1 MCTRYVIKVTL
12 AHNEDDVLEMSI
24 KPEPKRNDADKRR
37 LEQFRVSEKLTE
49 DSWNTL
55 QDHMKRAQN
64 VIFPDDDRDDGRV
77 TGISKDVLSI
87 TIKGPKK
94 KPLQL
99 VDLPGLIAFHADQE
113 TIDAIKQLVL
123 KHVMMENST
132 VLAIVDGS
140 SDPDIAA
147 ILTMCKEHARGRT
160 IGIVTKPD
168 KVSDTE
174 RFVKIVKGEEP
185 AYELFEWHVLRNLDR
200 DSDGADFS
208 MCERNR
214 QEKDLFK
221 QPLWNQIPARQLGIH
236 KLRYRLRKKYFA
248 ATSKEIPGFRRKV
261 EQLLAAEK
269 FRNLDDP
276 MRDDVL
282 KTVFKLAVER
292 LRTAARDHA
301 KGEYEHDLADRPK
314 DGPERLRARVVK
326 QDHLFKLYMHEFGHS
341 WVSVASLSPMHSN
354 HDVLEHQMPDIPPE
368 SFSTSNRKEYADIDE
383 ETNMASGALE
393 DSKGTELANFY
404 NPKRIDQFFWEFSR
418 PWFEIAKF
426 HVNEIHTRC
435 KVYFEVMTKM
445 KFPRTR
451 ESIELDQEVDGFDNP
466 DVVATRFMETYI
478 MPKLHNA
485 KKEAGYE
492 LWRLEADRRSF
503 AKNAD
508 DRFLLEQQ
516 EFRDAEQCQE
526 FIAATRRHRNGTGV
540 NGDGPGTVD
549 AEAYAKDGQL
559 SRPKIHQ
566 NHVAKGYLKA
576 MHSHYFI
583 ARDIFIANVLM
594 QVEERHFLRKIEQL
608 IPDDLSL
615 DQIRELTK
623 ENDDTAMR
631 KRQLREEKRRLKEAE
646 AALQCWEQT

>member
-12 AHNEDDVLEMSI
+12 THNEDDVLEMSI
-24 KPEPKRNDADKRR
+24 EPGPKRNDADKRR
-37 LEQFRVSEKLTE
+37 LEQFSVSEKLTE

-87 TIKGPKK
+87 TIKGPKR

-113 TIDAIKQLVL
+113 TIDAIKELVL

-160 IGIVTKPD
+160 IGIVRKPD

-200 DSDGADFS
+200 DSDGANFS
-208 MCERNR
+208 MSERNR
-214 QEKDLFK
+214 QEKDFFK
-221 QPLWNQIPARQLGIH
+221 QSLWNQIPARQLGIH
-236 KLRYRLRKKYFA
+236 KLRCRLRKKYFA
-248 ATSKEIPGFRRKV
+248 AT
-261 EQLLAAEK
+261 
-269 FRNLDDP
+269 N
-276 MRDDVL
+276 
-282 KTVFKLAVER
+282 
-292 LRTAARDHA
+292 
-301 KGEYEHDLADRPK
+301 
-314 DGPERLRARVVK
+314 GPERLRARVVK

-341 WVSVASLSPMHSN
+341 WASVASLSPMHSN

-368 SFSTSNRKEYADIDE
+368 SFSTSDRKEYADTDE
-383 ETNMASGALE
+383 ETKMASGALE
-393 DSKGTELANFY
+393 NSKGTELPNFY
-404 NPKRIDQFFWEFSR
+404 KPRRIDQFFWEFSR

-466 DVVATRFMETYI
+466 DIVATRFMETYI

-492 LWRLEADRRSF
+492 LWRLEADRQSF

-576 MHSHYFI
+576 MHSHYYI
-583 ARDIFIANVLM
+583 ARDIFIANILM

-646 AALQCWEQT
+646 AALQCCEQT